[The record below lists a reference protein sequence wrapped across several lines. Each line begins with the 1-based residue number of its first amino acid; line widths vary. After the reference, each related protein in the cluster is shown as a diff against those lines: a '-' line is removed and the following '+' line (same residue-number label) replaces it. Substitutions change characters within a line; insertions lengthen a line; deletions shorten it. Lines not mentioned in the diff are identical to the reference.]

1 MIYTTE
7 IKNEILKRLDK
18 HFIFTNNLLKDRIT
32 GTIQKSNETI
42 KDYLLRVEE
51 YRTKMKE
58 TLIKYNEKNTKTDEV
73 LFDLNED
80 VEKEVFSY
88 NFDDTNKKTI
98 LEELNDADTANGS
111 SIVQTQSITEEE
123 NKPPTWNWKLTDEER
138 KKLDDEWNS
147 LTEEEKEERKK
158 QLEEE
163 KEERKK
169 EKNPFHEGGWTGSNP
184 SGSGGKNPKK
194 LGDVA
199 EFIGN
204 LVDTF
209 IDLIKIIIKMT
220 KMGLKF
226 GQFLIAIIPI
236 FLIIF
241 VVISID
247 NDLEFL

>member
-7 IKNEILKRLDK
+7 IKTEILKRLDK
-18 HFIFTNNLLKDRIT
+18 HFLFSNDLLKDRIT
-32 GTIQKSNETI
+32 GTMQKSNETI
-42 KDYLLRVEE
+42 KEYLLKVEE
-51 YRTKMKE
+51 YRMKMKE
-58 TLIKYNEKNTKTDEV
+58 QLIKYNKKNTKTDEV

-88 NFDDTNKKTI
+88 NFDDTKKKTI
-98 LEELNDADTANGS
+98 LEELNDADTANGN
-111 SIVQTQSITEEE
+111 SIVESNNLVEEE
-123 NKPPTWNWKLTDEER
+123 KLY
-138 KKLDDEWNS
+138 K
-147 LTEEEKEERKK
+147 LTEEEKEDNKTK
-158 QLEEE
+158 A
-163 KEERKK
+163 K
-169 EKNPFHEGGWTGSNP
+169 
-184 SGSGGKNPKK
+184 PKK
-194 LGDVA
+194 LSDVA
-199 EFIGN
+199 EFIGD

>member
-7 IKNEILKRLDK
+7 IKTEILKRLDK
-18 HFIFTNNLLKDRIT
+18 HFLFSNDLLKDRIT
-32 GTIQKSNETI
+32 GTMQKSNETI
-42 KDYLLRVEE
+42 KEYLLKVEE
-51 YRTKMKE
+51 YRMKMKE
-58 TLIKYNEKNTKTDEV
+58 QLIKYNEKNTKTDEV

-88 NFDDTNKKTI
+88 NFDDTKKKTI
-98 LEELNDADTANGS
+98 LEELNDADTANGN
-111 SIVQTQSITEEE
+111 SIVESNNLVEEE
-123 NKPPTWNWKLTDEER
+123 KLY
-138 KKLDDEWNS
+138 K
-147 LTEEEKEERKK
+147 LTEEEKEDYWKRKFDEDNK
-158 QLEEE
+158 T
-163 KEERKK
+163 KAKPKDKK
-169 EKNPFHEGGWTGSNP
+169 PK
-184 SGSGGKNPKK
+184 KPKK
-194 LGDVA
+194 LSDVA
-199 EFIGN
+199 EFIGD